1 MSFEKKV
8 KKKTIWINQ
17 KKKLESP
24 VHVQVVG
31 YGDSI

>member
-8 KKKTIWINQ
+8 KKNTIWINQ
-17 KKKLESP
+17 KKLESP